1 MHPRLSIWAPLPPTV
16 YLRRP
21 RRSLPFPLEEPT
33 CRVVAW
39 ARHGIWHGVR
49 RLGLGEGDEVLT
61 PAWHHGSEV
70 EAFERAGLACRFYD
84 CGDSREPDPDALES
98 LLGLR
103 VRALHLTHALGFPLD
118 GRRWREWCDE
128 RGLFLLEDAAQ
139 AWLAAHEGTPVGSHG
154 HLAVFCLY
162 KTIGLAEGAAMIQA
176 DPPDPVGLD
185 PRLGVGPLVRRHA
198 RWIAGRSALLYS
210 AARPVR
216 PRPKPYDP
224 LSDFELRDPQ
234 DAPWRHTNFVL
245 RRIVD
250 PGAADRRRENYRV
263 LLEGLGDLV
272 LAPFAD
278 LPDGASPFVFPI
290 SASAKES
297 VLARLRERGISALD
311 LWSVPHPS
319 LPAEDFPCAAT
330 RRASTLGLPVH
341 QELRAADLE
350 RIVAAVRASAGTPA
364 PSYG

>member
-1 MHPRLSIWAPLPPTV
+1 VHPRLSIWAPLPPTV

-21 RRSLPFPLEEPT
+21 RRRLPFPLHEPN

-49 RLGLGEGDEVLT
+49 QLGLGEGDEVLT

-70 EAFERAGLACRFYD
+70 EAFERAGLTCRFYD
-84 CGDSREPDPDALES
+84 CGDSREPDPAALEA
-98 LLGLR
+98 LLGPR

-118 GRRWREWCDE
+118 GGRWREWCDE

-139 AWLAAHEGTPVGSHG
+139 AWLAAQDGTPVGSHG

-162 KTIGLAEGAAMIQA
+162 KTFGLPEGAAMIQA
-176 DPPDPVGLD
+176 EPPPPVGLD
-185 PRLGVGPLVRRHA
+185 RRLGAAPLARRHGM
-198 RWIAGRSALLYS
+198 WMAGRSALFYR
-210 AARPVR
+210 AVR
-216 PRPKPYDP
+216 PFRRAPKPYDP
-224 LSDFELRDPQ
+224 LRDFELRDPQ
-234 DAPWRHTNFVL
+234 SAPWLHTPFVL
-245 RRIVD
+245 RRVVD
-250 PGAADRRRENYRV
+250 PAAAARRRDNYRV
-263 LLEGLGDLV
+263 LLQGLGDLV

-290 SASAKES
+290 ATRAKEG
-297 VLARLRERGISALD
+297 VLAGLREQGISALD

-319 LPAEDFPCAAT
+319 LPVGDFPCAAE
-330 RRASTLGLPVH
+330 RRATVLGLPVH

-350 RIVAAVRASAGTPA
+350 RIVAAVSASAGTP
-364 PSYG
+364 

>member
-1 MHPRLSIWAPLPPTV
+1 MHPRLSIWAPLPPSV

-21 RRSLPFPLEEPT
+21 RRSLPFPLEEPN

-49 RLGLGEGDEVLT
+49 QLGLGEGDQVLV

-70 EAFERAGLACRFYD
+70 EAFGRAGLECRFYD
-84 CGDSREPDPDALES
+84 CGDSLEPDPAGLES
-98 LLGLR
+98 LLGPR

-128 RGLFLLEDAAQ
+128 RGLLLLEDAAQ
-139 AWLAAHEGTPVGSHG
+139 GWLAARDGTPVGSHG
-154 HLAVFCLY
+154 DLAVFCLY
-162 KTIGLAEGAAMIQA
+162 KTFGLPEGAAMIQA
-176 DPPDPVGLD
+176 TPPPSVGLD
-185 PRLGVGPLVRRHA
+185 RRIGVGPLARRHA
-198 RWIAGRSALLYS
+198 RWLAGRSALLYS

-224 LSDFELRDPQ
+224 LRDFELRDPQ
-234 DAPWRHTNFVL
+234 SAPWRHTPFIL
-245 RRIVD
+245 RRIAD
-250 PGAADRRRENYRV
+250 PDAAARRRENYRV
-263 LLEGLGDLV
+263 LLDGLRDVV
-272 LAPFAD
+272 LAPFAT

-290 SASAKES
+290 TTPDKEA
-297 VLARLRERGISALD
+297 VLARLRQQGISALD

-319 LPAEDFPCAAT
+319 LPADQHPCAAA

-341 QELRAADLE
+341 QELRRFDLD
-350 RIVAAVRASAGTPA
+350 RIVAATHAALTAST
-364 PSYG
+364 